1 MTYIAR
7 LKASDFLSIINCAST
22 EEVRYYLQGVHLSRD
37 LKAVATDGHLMGVRN
52 TSGAFRSESLEE
64 CIIPAH
70 KDLVKACK
78 PHKTDPIDS
87 RYIFVKEDNS
97 IEVALVDDTNDDLQA
112 CEVIAGFP
120 TIKLIDGNYPD
131 WRRVIPNDAEIPGG
145 ETVFPVFD
153 MRVLNRIAPAGKK
166 FFSFQML
173 HNRNAG
179 AACVIRPADT
189 NLFFVIMAVRADS
202 QNGLPPWMKES
213 TE

>member
-7 LKASDFLSIINCAST
+7 LKASDFLSIINCVST
-22 EEVRYYLQGVHLSRD
+22 EETRYYLCGVHLSSD

-52 TSGAFRSESLEE
+52 TSGAFRAESLEE

-70 KDLVKACK
+70 KDLIKACK
-78 PHKTDPIDS
+78 PHKSDSIDS

-97 IEVALVDDTNDDLQA
+97 IEVALVDESCEDLQL

-131 WRRVIPNDAEIPGG
+131 WRRIIPNDADLPGG
-145 ETVFPVFD
+145 ETEFPVFD
-153 MRVLNRIAPAGKK
+153 IRVLNRIAPAGKK
-166 FFSFQML
+166 FFSFQIL
-173 HNRNAG
+173 HNRNSG
-179 AACVIRPADT
+179 GPCLVRTADM

-202 QNGLPPWMKES
+202 HNGLPTWL
-213 TE
+213 